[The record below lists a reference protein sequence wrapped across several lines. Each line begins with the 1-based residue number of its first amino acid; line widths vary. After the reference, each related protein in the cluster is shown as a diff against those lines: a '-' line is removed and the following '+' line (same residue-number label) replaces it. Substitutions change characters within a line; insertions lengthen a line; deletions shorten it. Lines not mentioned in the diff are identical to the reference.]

1 MHAPAYVMIYTAR
14 SYAAVKHVDHVQPGT
29 HATAAAGTCY
39 GHYDMLMGVNA
50 TRDVFLPI
58 HNFLQQVDEGQH
70 WAGGLL
76 LSKDSTDSD
85 ACDSRFTQPTPPV
98 SPPQSAA
105 SVDR

>member
-1 MHAPAYVMIYTAR
+1 MIYTAR
-14 SYAAVKHVDHVQPGT
+14 SYAAVKHAAHVQPGT